1 MGSAVPLLGAVVLSG
16 PQQTWLARG
25 LADHLRPD
33 WDSAGCHSA
42 ATKLAADPR
51 PWPELLVQAF
61 GQAGIAANRTP
72 ECILWPLPVEAVVR
86 TITPPRHDDPACGKC
101 GSQVV
106 RSDGSCHGC
115 WLNAREDGT
124 TAPKPVSPAPSVR
137 RCGPPPPEIK
147 DRIER
152 DFQARK
158 AARARSE
165 R

>member
-1 MGSAVPLLGAVVLSG
+1 MPLSTAQIATATALVHANRPEWDRSG
-16 PQQTWLARG
+16 ILA
-25 LADHLRPD
+25 HVE
-33 WDSAGCHSA
+33 
-42 ATKLAADPR
+42 KVAADPR
-51 PWPELLVQAF
+51 PWPELERQLVVRSSDMTQH
-61 GQAGIAANRTP
+61 TP
-72 ECILWPLPVEAVVR
+72 KCLLEPLPVEAVVR

-115 WLNAREDGT
+115 WLNAREDGA
-124 TAPKPVSPAPSVR
+124 TAPKPVSPAPAGR

-152 DFQARK
+152 DFQQRR

-165 R
+165 G

>member
-1 MGSAVPLLGAVVLSG
+1 MLTGQV
-16 PQQTWLARG
+16 QTWLARG

-72 ECILWPLPVEAVVR
+72 ECILWPLPVAPAPSVIREA
-86 TITPPRHDDPACGKC
+86 PRHDDPACGKC
-101 GSQVV
+101 GSTVV
-106 RSDGSCHGC
+106 RNDGSCHGC

-124 TAPKPVSPAPSVR
+124 TAPKPVSPSPAVR
-137 RCGPPPPEIK
+137 RTGPPPAGLTYREL
-147 DRIER
+147 R
-152 DFQARK
+152 
-158 AARARSE
+158 AARAKE
-165 R
+165 AAK